1 MVIKLRILK
10 WGDYCSPKC
19 NHKCPHE
26 TEAEGDLTTD
36 KKGEGNVSTEAETGV
51 MLSQAK
57 ECQQPPEAG
66 RGKERILP

>member
-1 MVIKLRILK
+1 M
-10 WGDYCSPKC
+10 
-19 NHKCPHE
+19 
-26 TEAEGDLTTD
+26 EAEGDLTTD